1 MPQDPYSLRPGA
13 GTPVRLRSASVRI
26 KANAATSGGALTCV
40 ETHDPPGFVAP
51 AHIHRMATEAFY
63 VLEGSYVFRTG
74 DEETTCDPGSFV
86 LVPRGVTHG
95 YKAGSGG
102 GRLLIIYVPPGIDEM
117 WRELERASQER
128 ELTDDERDAIGLK
141 YDIEWT

>member
-1 MPQDPYSLRPGA
+1 
-13 GTPVRLRSASVRI
+13 
-26 KANAATSGGALTCV
+26 
-40 ETHDPPGFVAP
+40 
-51 AHIHRMATEAFY
+51 MATEAFY